1 MTPVASVE
9 DEDDEEVE
17 DTEAAGTEYHFFPA
31 ESELS
36 KEKYRQ
42 QQEQQAVSGDTE
54 TQVEEAGDGDTSDL
68 SQHLN
73 SALNLA
79 TVTWT
84 QVGQLT
90 LV

>member
-1 MTPVASVE
+1 MTPVASA
-9 DEDDEEVE
+9 DEDAADAE

-42 QQEQQAVSGDTE
+42 QQEQQRVADSRDTE
-54 TQVEEAGDGDTSDL
+54 SQVEEAGDGDTSDL
-68 SQHLN
+68 SKHLN

-84 QVGQLT
+84 QVGQYL
-90 LV
+90 

>member
-1 MTPVASVE
+1 MTPITSAE
-9 DEDDEEVE
+9 DEDDKDAE

-42 QQEQQAVSGDTE
+42 QQEQQQVAGGDTE
-54 TQVEEAGDGDTSDL
+54 SQVEEAGDGDTSDL

-84 QVGQLT
+84 QVGQYL
-90 LV
+90 

>member
-1 MTPVASVE
+1 MTPVASADDGSVE
-9 DEDDEEVE
+9 DVE

-42 QQEQQAVSGDTE
+42 QQEQLAVSGDTE
-54 TQVEEAGDGDTSDL
+54 TQVEDGDGDTSDL

-84 QVGQLT
+84 QVGQYI
-90 LV
+90 

>member
-1 MTPVASVE
+1 MTPVASAEEE
-9 DEDDEEVE
+9 DAEDAE

-42 QQEQQAVSGDTE
+42 QQEQQLAVSGDTE

-84 QVGQLT
+84 QVGQYL
-90 LV
+90 